1 MFLVGAPLFSAT
13 SVSSSTTGETDAA
26 ADVPSAS
33 IKEDPMKQSLRKQI
47 REEGGRWAFYTKFG
61 ALNPFAIYYGFV
73 AIGLGIPWFVALSL
87 YQVFAWVT
95 RGKLDKQRVI
105 PVLITQMW
113 GTTLLRLT
121 RCYPQM
127 ENTELLQ
134 AFYRR

>member
-1 MFLVGAPLFSAT
+1 
-13 SVSSSTTGETDAA
+13 
-26 ADVPSAS
+26 
-33 IKEDPMKQSLRKQI
+33 MKQSLRKQI

-134 AFYRR
+134 TFYRR